1 MDGLIRTG
9 KDTIKNNEVV
19 FRNFDKKR
27 LTDFKKSLTNLKI
40 PTKKQ
45 DELVSAVTNSKK
57 AFNRLQTDLLQGG
70 NLTTTNKDE
79 LLDFFSQRLNS
90 TLSNDYKIFQN
101 NKVFKTTNYIPTD
114 EKRHAVAQYL

>member
-1 MDGLIRTG
+1 M
-9 KDTIKNNEVV
+9 V

-40 PTKKQ
+40 PTAKQ
-45 DELVSAVTNSKK
+45 DELVAAVTNSKK

-101 NKVFKTTNYIPTD
+101 NKIVKTTNYIPSD
-114 EKRHAVAQYL
+114 EKDKLLHKCL

>member
-1 MDGLIRTG
+1 MA
-9 KDTIKNNEVV
+9 
-19 FRNFDKKR
+19 
-27 LTDFKKSLTNLKI
+27 
-40 PTKKQ
+40 
-45 DELVSAVTNSKK
+45 AVTNSKK

-101 NKVFKTTNYIPTD
+101 NKVFKTTNYIPQMKKD
-114 EKRHAVAQYL
+114 KLLHKYL